1 MKIILFLTAFLFF
14 GAAGSQP
21 ATSFPENP
29 VPPTEATA
37 ASAFLPCVD
46 QIPGS
51 YSWNSPYKVHNN
63 CDHRVVAQLNQ
74 KICTGPNA
82 GGTTPSQD
90 FAVAAYSDGSPG
102 AFQCGWNI
110 LGEHP

>member
-1 MKIILFLTAFLFF
+1 MKMILVLAAFLFLE
-14 GAAGSQP
+14 ARGSQP
-21 ATSFPENP
+21 TSAPVENP
-29 VPPTEATA
+29 VPA
-37 ASAFLPCVD
+37 ASGATAFLPCID
-46 QIPGS
+46 QVPGS

-63 CDHRVVAQLNQ
+63 CDHRVIAQLNQ
-74 KICTGPNA
+74 KICTGKNA
-82 GGTTPSQD
+82 GGTTSSQD